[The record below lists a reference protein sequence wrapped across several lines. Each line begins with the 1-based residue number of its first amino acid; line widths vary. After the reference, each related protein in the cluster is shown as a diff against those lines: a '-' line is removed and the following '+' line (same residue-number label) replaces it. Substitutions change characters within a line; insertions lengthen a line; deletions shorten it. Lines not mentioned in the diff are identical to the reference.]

1 MAGTDVGY
9 YTLPVILS
17 FDGVEKSVNS
27 KLGKAFGDV
36 GKKSSKALADNTE
49 AELKRAT
56 DAYGKLRDKAAD
68 ALGKVRVEEEKLK
81 KARAGGKT
89 DQIAA
94 AEERL
99 NKALRDSRSA
109 TSAAKDGYTDL
120 TNAQK
125 RLGDGAS
132 GLGGKFGGLGD
143 MAGKAGTAL
152 TSAGVVAAGA
162 ALAGIA
168 ALGAGVVVAGTQ
180 LYELGQAWDDV
191 ADSLATRTATLGP
204 QLDKLTGAVKNLAPA
219 TASSIGDIGNVV
231 GQVSQALRLSGSD
244 LTSVSKRIL
253 DLDRITGQN
262 LNIRDLG
269 KVFRG
274 FGVDAKDQ
282 VSTLDSLYRASA
294 ATGIGVNE
302 LLTAVTA
309 AGPAARTMGLDL
321 SQTASLLASFSD
333 AGIDGEKAL
342 GSLSLA
348 AKNLAK
354 DGIAPA
360 AGLRDTL
367 TQIEAL
373 IAAGDE
379 AGSINLAAKIFGKG
393 YGPILDAIRSG
404 ALDAQSLNTALAQ
417 GGVTIDEV
425 AKSTADWSERWQQLK
440 NTLSVALEPLAS
452 GVFNVINEK
461 LDQLAD
467 WVTNNQSTVIGFF
480 QRIAEFA
487 FSSAKAIVQF
497 GADALR
503 TIGELVKNFADGLAE
518 LGGVIQFIPG
528 LGKLGNALQ
537 DLDDNSGGIQ
547 DKFNKAAEAME
558 RNLLPALDRGAE
570 YTQAFLER
578 TRQATR
584 FTEVL
589 GDAVATI
596 NDNGD
601 IVLTDN
607 TPEVTSKL
615 EALGI
620 TVTELPDGSFKVE
633 ANTESGKAALDAFRA
648 QQEKAPVDLP
658 INADTSKAK
667 VELEKFRKDFFEAFN
682 VPLPINL
689 GGMNAPSGTNPANV
703 SEVGLK
709 PQSVAALRAI
719 QGQFPNVP
727 LTSAKAGRQLDPFE
741 WHPDGRGLDMGIP
754 NWNTPEGKALGD
766 KVNAWILANKE
777 MLGVQGTLW
786 QVKDHYDHVHVSV
799 KNQASPLLLQ
809 MQSQMGANGA
819 PAPLPP
825 MFSVPAVSTPAVPTP
840 SVSAPAIPS
849 APSVSAPAV
858 TFVPGLT
865 PTPVTSSPIDTSRL
879 YDTSVGP
886 STPGVNADG
895 EAGFYVPDP
904 KRVREAAQKAAD
916 AEESIRQ
923 ADASAAQAR
932 ASLAELDAGA
942 SASQR
947 LSAEESVRAAEA
959 RALKARREAAD
970 AATDLAE
977 TRKGEFTKAKEADK
991 QGGSNGASSS
1001 SGSKFGELG
1010 SIASS
1015 FLEDTFG
1022 LGSLLPALDSL
1033 MPLQMANTIFGAF
1046 DWSTMGFSPEAQAAK
1061 AAAQGT
1067 SSSAFGIPDIAAP
1080 PMPQGD
1086 AHGGTGGAPGPMNM
1100 ITIDQSQNFNNSP
1113 VGSDPAAVEK
1123 ARQNNI
1129 NRAPRLPI
1137 GMG

>member
-1 MAGTDVGY
+1 MAGSDVGY

-17 FDGVEKSVNS
+17 FDGIEKSVNS

-36 GKKSSKALADNTE
+36 GKRSSKALADGTE
-49 AELKRAT
+49 ADLKRAT
-56 DAYGKLRDKAAD
+56 DAYQKLRNKAED

-99 NKALRDSRSA
+99 NKALRDSKSA

-120 TNAQK
+120 TNAQN
-125 RLGDGAS
+125 RLGDGAR
-132 GLGGKFGGLGD
+132 GLGGNFGNLGD

-152 TSAGVVAAGA
+152 TAAGVVAAGA

-168 ALGAGVVVAGTQ
+168 ALGAGVVVAARE
-180 LYELGQAWDDV
+180 LYDLGQVWDDV

-244 LTSVSKRIL
+244 LTSVSKSIL
-253 DLDRITGQN
+253 DLDRITGQQT
-262 LNIRDLG
+262 NIRDLG

-274 FGVDAKDQ
+274 FGVDAGDQ
-282 VSTLDSLYRASA
+282 ISTLDSLYRASA

-302 LLTAVTA
+302 LISAVTA

-321 SQTASLLASFSD
+321 SQTASLLAVFNE

-342 GSLSLA
+342 GSLGLA

-354 DGIAPA
+354 DGRAPA
-360 AGLRDTL
+360 EGLRETL
-367 TQIEAL
+367 TEIEGL
-373 IAAGDE
+373 LAASRE
-379 AGSINLAAKIFGKG
+379 ADSINLATKIFGRG
-393 YGPILDAIRSG
+393 YGPILDSIRSG
-404 ALDAQSLNTALAQ
+404 ALDAQSLNTALSQ

-452 GVFNVINEK
+452 GVFTTINSK

-480 QRIAEFA
+480 QQVSEFA
-487 FSSAKAIVQF
+487 FGSAKAIVQF

-503 TIGELVKNFADGLAE
+503 TLGELVKNFADGLAE

-528 LGKLGNALQ
+528 LTGLGNALQ

-589 GDAVATI
+589 GEAVATI

-607 TPEVTSKL
+607 TPEVTAKL

-620 TVTELPDGSFKVE
+620 TVTELPDGTFKVE
-633 ANTESGKAALDAFRA
+633 ANTEPGKTALDAFRA
-648 QQEKAPVDLP
+648 QQEKTPIEMPV
-658 INADTSKAK
+658 NADTSKAK
-667 VELEKFRKDFFEAFN
+667 AELEKLRKDFFDAFN
-682 VPLPINL
+682 VPMPGNLPPINVP
-689 GGMNAPSGTNPANV
+689 GGGTGGSTRTGSNFGLTPT
-703 SEVGLK
+703 SVGAK
-709 PQSVAALRAI
+709 AAIEA
-719 QGQFPNVP
+719 QFPEVNQIGGYRP
-727 LTSAKAGRQLDPFE
+727 DPKFPNEHPAGKALDV
-741 WHPDGRGLDMGIP
+741 MIP
-754 NWNTPEGKALGD
+754 NWSSPAGKAYGD
-766 KVNAWILANKE
+766 KVAQYLLANGAS
-777 MLGVQGTLW
+777 MGVDYFLW
-786 QVKDHYDHVHVSV
+786 QQRQWNTADGSSTPMRDLGNPTDNHMDHVHVHTEGTA
-799 KNQASPLLLQ
+799 QLP
-809 MQSQMGANGA
+809 GATAPRPMPTTTSLPAGA
-819 PAPLPP
+819 
-825 MFSVPAVSTPAVPTP
+825 
-840 SVSAPAIPS
+840 
-849 APSVSAPAV
+849 
-858 TFVPGLT
+858 T
-865 PTPVTSSPIDTSRL
+865 PTPAMPSLPALDSAGRGSAAVDLSRIYTTPI
-879 YDTSVGP
+879 GP
-886 STPGVNADG
+886 STAGVNADG
-895 EAGFYVPDP
+895 EAGFFVPDP
-904 KRVREAAQKAAD
+904 KQVREADQRVMDAQ
-916 AEESIRQ
+916 ESILA

-932 ASLAELDAGA
+932 SSLSELDYTA
-942 SASQR
+942 SDSQR
-947 LSAEESVRAAEA
+947 LSAEETVRAAEA

-977 TRKGEFTKAKEADK
+977 ARKGKFTKAKDAEKGQGAAGS
-991 QGGSNGASSS
+991 GGSGL
-1001 SGSKFGELG
+1001 GEIG

-1015 FLEDTFG
+1015 FLTETFG
-1022 LGSLLPALDSL
+1022 LPDLSAF
-1033 MPLQMANTIFGAF
+1033 MPLQMMNSVLGAF
-1046 DWSTMGFSPEAQAAK
+1046 DWSTMGMSPEAQAAK
-1061 AAAQGT
+1061 AAAQGGT
-1067 SSSAFGIPDIAAP
+1067 SSGAFGIPDIAAP
-1080 PMPQGD
+1080 PMPDNGMH
-1086 AHGGTGGAPGPMNM
+1086 AGAGGAPGPAVINV
-1100 ITIDQSQNFNNSP
+1100 DQSQNFNNSP
-1113 VGSDPAAVEK
+1113 LGWDPAKTEK
-1123 ARQNNI
+1123 ERNNNI
-1129 NRAPRLPI
+1129 NRAPRLPV
-1137 GMG
+1137 GMGAQ